1 MVLPPINNKVKKQ
14 AFKKH
19 FWLFQM
25 NLYICK
31 KLNPYKDVL
40 DTRISLSFGRCA
52 MACY

>member
-1 MVLPPINNKVKKQ
+1 MTVFYPANNKDGKQ

-31 KLNPYKDVL
+31 KLNPLK
-40 DTRISLSFGRCA
+40 RCSGH
-52 MACY
+52 